1 MMAKETWLLWN
12 DISRSPYMNMAVDEL
27 LQKEAVARGK
37 VILRFYGWDRDSVS
51 FGYAQA
57 PGALPERANGFVYV
71 RRPTGGGIVFH
82 DDDLTY
88 TLAIPPEHPF
98 CRLDR
103 MESYRVIHEAVMDA
117 VRDLGTV
124 ASLAEADMGDHTKA
138 TLQCFV
144 SPTLHDILGKSGKLA
159 GAAQRRG
166 HSGILHQGSISN
178 EAADGH
184 SRQEFIQAVADAF
197 AARFELDYEPFPAEE
212 GDFLA
217 RGEELAT
224 RKYASDDWN
233 NDRIVPEA
241 SRS

>member
-1 MMAKETWLLWN
+1 M
-12 DISRSPYMNMAVDEL
+12 
-27 LQKEAVARGK
+27 
-37 VILRFYGWDRDSVS
+37 
-51 FGYAQA
+51 
-57 PGALPERANGFVYV
+57 

-88 TLAIPPEHPF
+88 TLAVPPEHPI

-117 VRDLGTV
+117 VRDLGTA

-144 SPTLHDILGKSGKLA
+144 SPTLHDILGESGKLA

-178 EAADGH
+178 EAAHGH
-184 SRQEFIQAVADAF
+184 TRQEFIQAVADAF
-197 AARFELDYEPFPAEE
+197 VARFDLAYEPLPVED
-212 GDFLA
+212 GDFLERA
-217 RGEELAT
+217 EELAN

>member
-1 MMAKETWLLWN
+1 
-12 DISRSPYMNMAVDEL
+12 MNMAVDEL

-51 FGYAQA
+51 FGYVQS
-57 PGALPERANGFVYV
+57 PSALPERAAGFVYV

-117 VRDLGTV
+117 VRNLGTA
-124 ASLAEADMGDHTKA
+124 ASLAEQNMGDHTKS

-184 SRQEFIQAVADAF
+184 SREEFIDALADAF
-197 AARFELDYEPFPAEE
+197 ASRFSLNYEPFPAEE
-212 GDFLA
+212 GDYLERA
-217 RGEELAT
+217 QELAD
-224 RKYASDDWN
+224 RKYASEEWN
-233 NDRIVPEA
+233 MDRIVPEA
-241 SRS
+241 MRS